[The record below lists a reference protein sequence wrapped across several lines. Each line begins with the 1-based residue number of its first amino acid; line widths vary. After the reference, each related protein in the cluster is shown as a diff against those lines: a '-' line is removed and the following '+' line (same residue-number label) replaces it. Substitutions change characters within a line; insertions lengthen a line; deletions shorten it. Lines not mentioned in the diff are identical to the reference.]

1 MKKKL
6 LLILFLVVVLLFAK
20 QSLNYFYNGYVLSKY
35 RQDDFSMNED
45 LLLTFNCFEPYIVHY
60 NNGNLLYMNS
70 LYLEA
75 VEEYKTSLTF
85 FFFFEDRDCSI
96 RINLALTL
104 LGSLGDDYEEPEN
117 IAHAIEVLNE
127 ARDVL
132 LENGCASDDGE
143 GHSKKAQELKEYI
156 DELIDEL
163 EELQQQQQQ
172 QQTETSSS
180 SDSSGS
186 DTTPSSGSS
195 DSSDSSGETTTESS
209 GEPSDTSGS
218 SGTPS
223 DTGSSSNQTQQSGQ
237 NGSETTNFS
246 QYESSIQEQIRSDAS
261 YAYDLR
267 QDELESY
274 RAYDE
279 DWNYDYNGVW

>member
-85 FFFFEDRDCSI
+85 SGIPEDRDCSI
-96 RINLALTL
+96 RINLALAL